1 MAVGLKRRRFTLD
14 EYRRMVG
21 AGILTED
28 DRVELIEGEI
38 VEMVPIGPEHN
49 SVVARLTHLLVPLVS
64 GRAIVWVQCGY
75 DLAARVSQ
83 FQPDVALLRP
93 RADFYRP
100 GNPDPFDA
108 LLVIEVMWSS
118 QDRDRRIK
126 LPIYAGTGTLEV
138 WLVDVAADQI
148 EVYRRP
154 SGARYEDRA
163 VLGRDA
169 SLSPQA
175 LPDVRLAVADILG

>member
-1 MAVGLKRRRFTLD
+1 M
-14 EYRRMVG
+14 
-21 AGILTED
+21 
-28 DRVELIEGEI
+28 RVFSE
-38 VEMVPIGPEHN
+38 P
-49 SVVARLTHLLVPLVS
+49 
-64 GRAIVWVQCGY
+64 
-75 DLAARVSQ
+75 
-83 FQPDVALLRP
+83 
-93 RADFYRP
+93 
-100 GNPDPFDA
+100 
-108 LLVIEVMWSS
+108 

-154 SGARYEDRA
+154 SGARYEERA